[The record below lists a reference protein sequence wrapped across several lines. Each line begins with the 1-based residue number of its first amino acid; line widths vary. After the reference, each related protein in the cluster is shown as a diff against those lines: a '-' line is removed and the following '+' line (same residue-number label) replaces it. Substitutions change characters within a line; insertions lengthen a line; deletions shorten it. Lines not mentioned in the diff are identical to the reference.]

1 MIGEEKMDT
10 CCEHCRKDRIVNF
23 LDAGRHWTYRCAKG
37 VTIGDF
43 LWGAI
48 NPCDGNSDCC
58 VTNYDEPK
66 YITNFTTKSLRRN
79 PKRYSFPYKRIPLS
93 QIKRTR
99 KGIEAD
105 AEKRRENKAVAKELR
120 EQATELL
127 NKARELEC

>member
-1 MIGEEKMDT
+1 MTDM

-43 LWGAI
+43 LWGAVS
-48 NPCDGNSDCC
+48 PCDGNPDCYE
-58 VTNYDEPK
+58 TNYDEPK

-79 PKRYSFPYKRIPLS
+79 PNRYSFPYKHIHLS

-99 KGIEAD
+99 AGIKAD
-105 AEKRRENKAVAKELR
+105 AEERRENRAKAKELK

-127 NKARELEC
+127 NKARELEIG